1 MSDAPGTVTGMES
14 ASKGGNPFTTLAQ
27 RPRLMLV
34 LLAGWSILTV
44 LTQTLTSSSIF
55 LENHSADGLEL
66 DGLLGGLAL
75 GWQGI
80 PLAAI
85 YIYSFRNPGRY
96 RPVFLLALIHMGALS
111 AAQLYH
117 LLIRG
122 NFTIESV
129 FVPLVGSV
137 ALGALVLVHL
147 FQPREEPP
155 APHLADEHHPH

>member
-1 MSDAPGTVTGMES
+1 MSDAPGTATGMES
-14 ASKGGNPFTTLAQ
+14 ASEGGNPFTTLAQ

-44 LTQTLTSSSIF
+44 LTQTFTGSSIF
-55 LENHSADGLEL
+55 LENHGTSDLKL

-85 YIYSFRNPGRY
+85 YIYSFRNPVRY

-117 LLIRG
+117 LLFTS

-129 FVPLVGSV
+129 LVPLIGSV
-137 ALGALVLVHL
+137 ALGALVLLHL
-147 FQPREEPP
+147 LQPQEEPQAPRP
-155 APHLADEHHPH
+155 AG